1 MKGKRAFIWL
11 CIFFMSMFGMENE
24 EVSSGSSISYS
35 SSESQEESVQPI
47 TPLNKLLAKVIGDNL
62 GILSADDVAANLTPS
77 ALNVVNHEL
86 VTPLLLPFQE
96 SRALDPEEVIQF
108 LRPIIGDFVA
118 VLAQGRGDDVLIYQ
132 LVSKPTQ
139 SGAGEFVAE
148 LSAARPNL
156 EKPFIAEEYES
167 DRVIYLLPSG
177 QTNQQ
182 GKIPSLVFEK
192 FKLYGDYYWRIRY
205 QLQDTIA
212 PENLANGP
220 QPSITQN
227 KLLQLMGKFV
237 GNEYVIPYQSNK
249 EYDLI
254 REFPEIQKLI
264 LGKDGIFEIIDTE
277 SWQHLATVQHPQH
290 NAEQPVDVYLCGTKI
305 LTHVDSTVR
314 VWDLEKL
321 NALQEL
327 LLLDKANAQEVF
339 HCIQQATT
347 HVAQLYKQDEQREA
361 NKKKYE
367 LIQRLKQLNINSG
380 LKKVLIDFVRL
391 KECSKLLGSSGKIKR
406 KQI

>member
-1 MKGKRAFIWL
+1 
-11 CIFFMSMFGMENE
+11 MEE
-24 EVSSGSSISYS
+24 EETSSISSISYS
-35 SSESQEESVQPI
+35 TSESQEEYAEPRLS
-47 TPLNKLLAKVIGDNL
+47 PLNKLLAKVIGDNL
-62 GILSADDVAANLTPS
+62 GILSADDVAASLTPS
-77 ALNVVNHEL
+77 ALNALNHEL

-96 SRALDPEEVIQF
+96 SRALDPEEMIQF

-118 VLAQGRGDDVLIYQ
+118 VLAQDRGDDVLIYQ
-132 LVSKPTQ
+132 LASKPTQ

-148 LSAARPNL
+148 LSEAKPNL
-156 EKPFIAEEYES
+156 EKPFVADEYES

-192 FKLYGDYYWRIRY
+192 FKLYDNYYWRIKY
-205 QLQDTIA
+205 QLQDAIA
-212 PENLANGP
+212 PEDLADAP
-220 QPSITQN
+220 QSSITQN
-227 KLLQLMGKFV
+227 NLLQLMGKFV

-264 LGKDGIFEIIDTE
+264 LGKDGVFEIIDTE
-277 SWQHLATVQHPQH
+277 SWQHLATLQHPQH

-314 VWDLEKL
+314 VWDLAQL
-321 NALQEL
+321 NVLQEL
-327 LLLDKANAQEVF
+327 LLVDKSDAKEIF

-347 HVAQLYKQDEQREA
+347 HVAQLYEQDEQGEA

-367 LIQRLKQLNINSG
+367 LIERLKQLNIESR
-380 LKKVLIDFVRL
+380 LKKALIDFVRL
-391 KECSKLLGSSGKIKR
+391 RECSGLLQTSEKQKR
-406 KQI
+406 KQV